1 MINKREKNLLAVI
14 LAICSLFAAGF
25 GVRAVVL
32 KPLREWDQK
41 SAVLREKLAK
51 IRAERRDYFVAEDK
65 VKAFVQR
72 TFDLAEDQVSAES
85 GERLTR
91 LILQSGLSEA
101 DFTRTPMGPKIL
113 RTGLRTREV
122 GWSVQGEGKLE
133 HVINL
138 LFLLQESPYLRRID
152 GLKFGTGDTP
162 GTVRV
167 SFRYLTL
174 VIDPAPAAEPADLQA
189 KYTLESPERRI
200 FDSIVSRDVLRP
212 YFKAPPIPLP
222 GTPAAVAAAAA
233 AAQNPAAPPG
243 PETLRVVSLSE
254 WMGEP
259 EVHIRDSVNQ
269 RTLRYKPG
277 DSFAGGTIVMI
288 DYRPMGFPGNEALK
302 SFSRVIVK
310 EGSEFWAIERGKTL
324 ADKYQLKPEQ
334 VPSQL
339 KVN

>member
-1 MINKREKNLLAVI
+1 MINKREKTLIAIIV
-14 LAICSLFAAGF
+14 AICGLFAAGF
-25 GVRAVVL
+25 GLHAVIV
-32 KPLREWDQK
+32 KPLRVWDQK
-41 SAVLREKLAK
+41 SDVLKEKLSK
-51 IRAERRDYFVAEDK
+51 VRAERREYFAAEDK
-65 VKAFVQR
+65 VKGFAQR
-72 TFDLAEDQVSAES
+72 TFDFEEDQVSAES

-101 DFTRTPMGPKIL
+101 DFTRTPVGPRLL
-113 RTGLRTREV
+113 RTGLKTSEV

-133 HVINL
+133 HAINL
-138 LFLLQESPYLRRID
+138 LFLLQESPYIRRID
-152 GLKFGTGDTP
+152 GLKLASGETP
-162 GTVRV
+162 GKVRM

-174 VIDPAPAAEPADLQA
+174 VIHPAPATELADLQA

-212 YFKAPPIPLP
+212 YFKAPPVAPP

-233 AAQNPAAPPG
+233 AAQNSAAPPG

-259 EVHIRDSVNQ
+259 EVHIRDSANQ
-269 RTLRYKPG
+269 KTLRYKPG
-277 DSFAGGTIVMI
+277 DNLAGGTIAMI
-288 DYRPMGFPGNEALK
+288 DYRAMAMPGNEALK

-310 EGSEFWAIERGKTL
+310 VGSEYWAIERGKTL
-324 ADKYQLKPEQ
+324 ADKYQLKAEQ
-334 VPSQL
+334 VPPQL